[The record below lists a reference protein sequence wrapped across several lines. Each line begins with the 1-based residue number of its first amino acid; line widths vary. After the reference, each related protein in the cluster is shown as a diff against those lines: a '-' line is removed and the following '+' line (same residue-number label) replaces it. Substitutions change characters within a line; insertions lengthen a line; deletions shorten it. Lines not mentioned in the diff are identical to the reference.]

1 MTAGAASDQRC
12 YPAVGM
18 PSRLSASA
26 RREQLLAVALS
37 TFARAG
43 YHETSM
49 NDVADAAGVTKP
61 VLYQHFESKRELYQ
75 ALLDDVGE
83 RLVAAIT
90 TATNGIQSGR
100 EQTQRGFRAYFRW
113 VADHPEAFVLL
124 FGGASRQDA
133 EFAEAVR
140 RFTAE
145 AAHAIAPLIA
155 AGIDDEHRFTL
166 AHALVGLSEGA
177 SRRLVERGENFDP
190 DDVAD
195 QLSAFAWA
203 GLRGIAQPVAIR

>member
-1 MTAGAASDQRC
+1 MS
-12 YPAVGM
+12 
-18 PSRLSASA
+18 SRLSANA
-26 RREQLLAVALS
+26 RREQLLEVAL
-37 TFARAG
+37 TAFASSG

-83 RLVAAIT
+83 RLVTAIT
-90 TATNGIQSGR
+90 KATTGVDSGR
-100 EQTQRGFRAYFRW
+100 EQTELGFRAYFRW
-113 VADHPEAFVLL
+113 VADHPKAFVLL
-124 FGGASRQDA
+124 FGGASRQDV

-145 AAHAIAPLIA
+145 AANAIAPLIV
-155 AGIDDEHRFTL
+155 AGIDDEHRLTL
-166 AHALVGLSEGA
+166 AHSLVGLSEGA
-177 SRRLVERGENFDP
+177 SRRLVERGEDFDP
-190 DDVAD
+190 DTVAD

-203 GLRGIAQPVAIR
+203 GLRGITHPVPTH

>member
-1 MTAGAASDQRC
+1 MS
-12 YPAVGM
+12 
-18 PSRLSASA
+18 SRLSANA
-26 RREQLLAVALS
+26 RREQLLEVAL
-37 TFARAG
+37 TAFARAG

-83 RLVAAIT
+83 RLVATIT
-90 TATNGIQSGR
+90 KATAGLESGR
-100 EQTQRGFRAYFRW
+100 EQTERGFRAYFRW

-124 FGGASRQDA
+124 FGGASRQDV
-133 EFAEAVR
+133 EFAAAVR

-145 AAHAIAPLIA
+145 AAQAIAPLIA
-155 AGIDDEHRFTL
+155 AGIDDEHRLTL

-177 SRRLVERGENFDP
+177 SRRLVERGEDFDP

-195 QLSAFAWA
+195 KLSAFAWA
-203 GLRGIAQPVAIR
+203 GLRGITQPVGSH